1 MSEFTVSVTSRKMH
15 EANMAPHLKQLQLRL
30 FFNDYRPERQAA
42 AAAGQAQGQGRRAAG
57 AR

>member
-1 MSEFTVSVTSRKMH
+1 MGEFTASVTNRKMH

-42 AAAGQAQGQGRRAAG
+42 AAGQALGRRATG
-57 AR
+57 PR